1 MTEKGLLF
9 TTFPSCWAMNN
20 SMHLTSMRP
29 IRFILIASVTI
40 ILQSCANSTLLL
52 SHYAAVRQH
61 NCKQGVALNTF
72 LR

>member
-1 MTEKGLLF
+1 
-9 TTFPSCWAMNN
+9 
-20 SMHLTSMRP
+20 MHITSMRP

-40 ILQSCANSTLLL
+40 ILQSCANSTLL